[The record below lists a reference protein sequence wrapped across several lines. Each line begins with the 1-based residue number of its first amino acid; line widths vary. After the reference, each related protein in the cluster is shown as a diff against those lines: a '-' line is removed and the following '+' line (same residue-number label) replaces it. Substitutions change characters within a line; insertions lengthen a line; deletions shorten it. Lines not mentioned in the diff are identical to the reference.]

1 MTSTNDGNKV
11 LIIGGHGNVALLTA
25 PRLVEKGASVT
36 SLIRDPKQS
45 SDIESAGA
53 TPLVRD
59 ITEVSPESWDEL
71 LAEYDTVIWS
81 AGAGGKGGAEAT
93 YAIDR
98 DAALEVIASLRR
110 LGDKAPRLLL
120 VSFIG
125 SRENLFSED
134 DGMYDYGEAKR
145 VVDEKLDEEDS
156 FEHIVIAPTMLT
168 NEDVDGF
175 EEIQDEKAFAR
186 DKTTSRKLVA
196 AVLTELATRESWPKI
211 KRFAFIDGDKAVSE
225 IPA

>member
-53 TPLVRD
+53 
-59 ITEVSPESWDEL
+59 
-71 LAEYDTVIWS
+71 
-81 AGAGGKGGAEAT
+81 EAT

-125 SRENLFSED
+125 SRDNLFSED